1 MMAARFWPP
10 KRVTTRRLAGTEQ
23 PAHGLT
29 AMSFWFSTRPA
40 AAASLPPSSES
51 APRQRCADAR
61 ADCRADRRDNS
72 DLFGVFPLDRR
83 TERVSS
89 GGAWGRSTPC
99 AAQPACARIC
109 TIRGRKFMEP
119 ASLRARS
126 NRSRKAKIWTNGG
139 FRSFA
144 PPKRSTT
151 LPVRLQMTD
160 AFVRR
165 GEVIPQ
171 FSRCNPTPVGRT
183 ITRS

>member
-1 MMAARFWPP
+1 
-10 KRVTTRRLAGTEQ
+10 
-23 PAHGLT
+23 
-29 AMSFWFSTRPA
+29 
-40 AAASLPPSSES
+40 
-51 APRQRCADAR
+51 
-61 ADCRADRRDNS
+61 
-72 DLFGVFPLDRR
+72 
-83 TERVSS
+83 
-89 GGAWGRSTPC
+89 
-99 AAQPACARIC
+99 
-109 TIRGRKFMEP
+109 MEP

-126 NRSRKAKIWTNGG
+126 NRSRKAKIWANGG

-183 ITRS
+183 ITRSYVSQQKIDE